1 MESKDMLKPTEFARY
16 FDHTLL
22 KPDATPAQVRK
33 LVEEA
38 YHYGFYGVCV
48 NPVYVPLAV
57 ELVSD
62 LTGVPE
68 GGYVEEAV
76 ESVEEFGDIEL
87 IDLES
92 EEIDEEPESGVA
104 VVAVID
110 FPLGAG
116 TALMKA
122 YETEKVVEMGVDEVD
137 MVIPIGYLKEKNYY
151 MVERH
156 ISEVIKAAGGEER
169 DIVVKVIL
177 ETGLLTE
184 DEKKVAAA
192 IAMAAGAD
200 FVKTSTGFLGGGA
213 TVEDVKLLREV
224 VGPYKGVKASGGIR
238 TAEAALKM
246 IEAGANRLG
255 TSRTVTIMEQ
265 YIALYH
271 GEEGIDMSDDSE
283 GGY

>member
-1 MESKDMLKPTEFARY
+1 MEEKNMLKPTEFARF

-22 KPDATPAQVRK
+22 KPEATTAQVRK

-48 NPVYVPLAV
+48 NPIHVPLAV

-62 LTGVPE
+62 LTGIPE
-68 GGYVEEAV
+68 GEY
-76 ESVEEFGDIEL
+76 I
-87 IDLES
+87 
-92 EEIDEEPESGVA
+92 EEIPEPENVADEFPMVIEEEEETDTGVA

-151 MVERH
+151 MVEKH
-156 ISEVIKAAGGEER
+156 IAEVIRAAGGEER
-169 DIVVKVIL
+169 DVVVKVIL

-213 TVEDVKLLREV
+213 TVEDVRLLREV

-255 TSRTVTIMEQ
+255 TSRTVQIMEQ

-271 GEEGIDMSDDSE
+271 GEDADMTDD
-283 GGY
+283 GQGY

>member
-1 MESKDMLKPTEFARY
+1 MLKPTEFARF

-22 KPDATPAQVRK
+22 KPEATTAQVRK

-48 NPVYVPLAV
+48 NPIHVPLAV

-62 LTGVPE
+62 LTGIPE
-68 GGYVEEAV
+68 GEY
-76 ESVEEFGDIEL
+76 I
-87 IDLES
+87 
-92 EEIDEEPESGVA
+92 EEIPEPENVADEFPMVIEEEEETDTGVA

-151 MVERH
+151 MVEKH
-156 ISEVIKAAGGEER
+156 IAEVIRAAGGEER
-169 DIVVKVIL
+169 DVVVKVIL

-213 TVEDVKLLREV
+213 TVEDVRLLREV

-255 TSRTVTIMEQ
+255 TSRTVQIMEQ

-271 GEEGIDMSDDSE
+271 GEDADMTDD
-283 GGY
+283 GQGY

>member
-1 MESKDMLKPTEFARY
+1 MENKDMLKPTEFARF

-22 KPDATPAQVRK
+22 KPEATTAQVRK

-48 NPVYVPLAV
+48 NPVHVPLAV
-57 ELVSD
+57 ELVND

-68 GGYVEEAV
+68 GDYVEPFSTEGVVLDTPAD
-76 ESVEEFGDIEL
+76 SEEFAIIE
-87 IDLES
+87 
-92 EEIDEEPESGVA
+92 DEEEEELTGVA

-122 YETEKVVEMGVDEVD
+122 HETEKVVEMGVDEVD

-156 ISEVIKAAGGEER
+156 IAEVIRAAGGEER
-169 DIVVKVIL
+169 DVVVKVIL
-177 ETGLLTE
+177 ETGLLNE
-184 DEKKVAAA
+184 DEKKIAAA

-213 TVEDVKLLREV
+213 TVEDVKLLREI

-238 TAEAALKM
+238 TAEAAIKM
-246 IEAGANRLG
+246 IQAGANRLG
-255 TSRTVTIMEQ
+255 TSRTVQIMEQ

-271 GEEGIDMSDDSE
+271 GDDTEMTDDGEG
-283 GGY
+283 Y